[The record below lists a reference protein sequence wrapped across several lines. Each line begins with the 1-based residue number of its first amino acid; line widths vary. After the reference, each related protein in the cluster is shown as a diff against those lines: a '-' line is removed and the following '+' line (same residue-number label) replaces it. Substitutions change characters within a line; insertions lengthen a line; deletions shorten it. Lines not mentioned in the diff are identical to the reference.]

1 MCLIVFSYKQYNEYP
16 FVLAA
21 NRDESYT
28 RPTETA
34 HVWKTSPKIFAGK
47 DLKAGGTW
55 LGISENGRFA
65 ALTNHRQMD
74 DIKEDTISRGI
85 IVKDFLLSE
94 GNPREYLVELQ
105 RNGHKF
111 NGFNLIAGTF
121 EELFY
126 MSNKKEGIFKVQPG
140 NHALSNAFLNTPWP
154 KTERSSQALE
164 KVLNK
169 GEPDEEKLFSLL
181 LNDQRYSI
189 EKLPDTGLPK
199 EIEKAVSSVFI
210 ETENYGTRS
219 STLVIVDQN
228 NRIKFIEKTY
238 VPGSKKI
245 DHTVRTTF
253 EL

>member
-1 MCLIVFSYKQYNEYP
+1 MCLIVFSYKQYDEYP

-28 RPTETA
+28 RPTEAA
-34 HVWKTSPKIFAGK
+34 HEWQTSPKILAGK

-55 LGISENGRFA
+55 LGISKNGRFA

-85 IVKDFLLSE
+85 IVKDFLLSD
-94 GNPREYLVELQ
+94 GNPREYLSELQ
-105 RNGHKF
+105 HNGHKF

-121 EELFY
+121 EDLFY

-154 KTERSSQALE
+154 KTEESSQALE
-164 KVLNK
+164 KVLNE
-169 GEPDEEKLFSLL
+169 GEPDEEKLFKLL
-181 LNDQRYSI
+181 LNDQRYPI

-199 EIEKAVSSVFI
+199 DMEKAVSSVFI

-219 STLVIVDQN
+219 STLVIVDKSMKM
-228 NRIKFIEKTY
+228 RFAEKTY
-238 VPGSKKI
+238 IPGSKEV